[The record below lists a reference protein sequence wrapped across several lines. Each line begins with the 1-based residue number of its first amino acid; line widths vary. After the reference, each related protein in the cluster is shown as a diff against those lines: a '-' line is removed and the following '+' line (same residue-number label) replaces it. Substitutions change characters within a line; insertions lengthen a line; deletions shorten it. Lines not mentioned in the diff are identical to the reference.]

1 MSAADHLG
9 TYAEGWTKGDA
20 DTILKAVSDDYTFDR
35 KSSPTKR
42 KASSR
47 RGVGGQ
53 SRAPASRAVA
63 SSK

>member
-35 KSSPTKR
+35 DRTIFAGWQSP
-42 KASSR
+42 
-47 RGVGGQ
+47 
-53 SRAPASRAVA
+53 
-63 SSK
+63 